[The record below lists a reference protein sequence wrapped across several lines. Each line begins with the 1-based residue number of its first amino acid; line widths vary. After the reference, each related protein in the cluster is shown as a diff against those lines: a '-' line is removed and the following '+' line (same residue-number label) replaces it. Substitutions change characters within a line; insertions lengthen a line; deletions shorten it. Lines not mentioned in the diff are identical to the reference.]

1 MSHDHVHQR
10 IHKNLLLTI
19 LLNIVITAAQI
30 VGGLIS
36 GSLSLLSD
44 ALHNFTDVISLIIS
58 YSASKFSKKKAT
70 LKYTFGYKR
79 AEIIAAFVNAASL
92 IIIAFI
98 LIYHSIERFINPQV
112 IESTLVIYM
121 SLLAILGN
129 GFSVILLLKDRKQNM
144 NITSAFEHLFTDMM
158 ASVAVLIGG
167 ILMKY
172 YQVYWVDSV
181 LTFLI
186 AIYLIIVGL
195 KLFKSSFNVLMLFTP
210 QAIEVKEIVERID
223 NFKSVKKMHH
233 VHVWQLNEEE
243 THLEAEIDF
252 DEDLRLSE
260 FEKILESIEQ
270 LLKEDYGI
278 NHVTIQPEFEKKDD
292 KNLIV
297 QD

>member
-1 MSHDHVHQR
+1 MSHDHVHHR
-10 IHKNLLLTI
+10 INKNLLLTI

-79 AEIIAAFVNAASL
+79 AEIIAAFVNAATL
-92 IIIAFI
+92 IVIAFI
-98 LIYHSIERFINPQV
+98 LIYHSIERFLNPQV

-158 ASVAVLIGG
+158 ASVAVFIGG
-167 ILMKY
+167 LLMKY

-186 AIYLIIVGL
+186 AIYLIVVGL

-210 QAIEVKEIVERID
+210 QAIEIKEIVERID
-223 NFKSVKKMHH
+223 NFESVKKMHH

-252 DEDLRLSE
+252 DVDLKLSE
-260 FEKILESIEQ
+260 FEKILETIEE